1 MPANEAA
8 QAGALGY
15 VAVVVV
21 AFLLGVALTA
31 LCMALRRRRGGK
43 DGKE

>member
-8 QAGALGY
+8 RAGALGY

>member
-8 QAGALGY
+8 PAGALGY
-15 VAVVVV
+15 VAVVIV

-31 LCMALRRRRGGK
+31 LCAALRRRRGGK
-43 DGKE
+43 DGK

>member
-8 QAGALGY
+8 RAGALGY
-15 VAVVVV
+15 VAVAVV
-21 AFLLGVALTA
+21 AFLLGLAVTA
-31 LCMALRRRRGGK
+31 LCSALRRRGGGK